1 MHHAK
6 ISVNELLKAAEQGGT
21 FTPKKGSKSMGTIA
35 VDQCKITGAGSP
47 QTTPTVNHTPTVNTA
62 PDTLPMPVPVP
73 VSQMG
78 NMSLT
83 SGQKP
88 TFVDYVSGNCDL
100 GLVRTQNYI

>member
-47 QTTPTVNHTPTVNTA
+47 QTTPTVNTA

-78 NMSLT
+78 NMSLN